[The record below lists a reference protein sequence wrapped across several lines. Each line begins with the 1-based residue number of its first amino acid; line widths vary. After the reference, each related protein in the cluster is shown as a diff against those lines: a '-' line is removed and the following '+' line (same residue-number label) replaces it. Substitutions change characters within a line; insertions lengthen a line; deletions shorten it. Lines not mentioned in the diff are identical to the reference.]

1 MCSDAESSGEN
12 RRLMP
17 RGGASRKVVN
27 FQFLKY
33 IYIARETVFGP
44 DDVYH
49 PPLTLGGTD
58 WEQAIMERPPY
69 LWGRADV

>member
-1 MCSDAESSGEN
+1 
-12 RRLMP
+12 MP

-33 IYIARETVFGP
+33 IYIARETVFGLGHA
-44 DDVYH
+44 VYH

-58 WEQAIMERPPY
+58 RNQAIMERPPY
-69 LWGRADV
+69 LWGHADV

>member
-1 MCSDAESSGEN
+1 
-12 RRLMP
+12 MP
-17 RGGASRKVVN
+17 RGGAWRKVVN

-44 DDVYH
+44 DAVYH

-58 WEQAIMERPPY
+58 WKQAIMERPPY
-69 LWGRADV
+69 LWWRADV